1 MYTALY
7 TRWTGEQEVL
17 AADDS
22 LELEALASRYRAG
35 SLRPSQL
42 VEGLLQRIEAR
53 GDDKVWIHRLPRAEL
68 LQRAAELEKRGPGGL
83 PLYGIPFAIKDNIDL
98 AGHPT
103 TAACPEYGYVAK
115 QSAGVVERLL
125 AAGAIALGKTNL
137 DQFATGLVGVRS
149 PYGVP
154 GNSFD
159 PAYIPGGSSSGSAIA
174 VAAGLASFALGTDT
188 AGSGRVPA
196 AINNLVGHKPTC
208 GLLST
213 RGVVPACRS
222 LDCVSIFALTAGDA
236 AAVLRSARGYDAADA
251 YSRRDPGGP
260 ATPASFAGCRF
271 GVPRREQLEFFG
283 NADAARLFQQAV
295 ERLVSLGGERV
306 EVDFA
311 PFFATARLLF
321 EGPWVAERYV
331 AIREF
336 IEKQPAALHPVTR
349 TIIGG
354 AVKFSANDAF
364 AAFYRLKE
372 LQRAAAA
379 TWDAVDVLVTPTAGT
394 VYTIAEFE
402 ADPIRTNSNLGHY
415 TNFVNLLDLS
425 AIAVPA
431 GFLGNGLPFGITLIA
446 PAFAD
451 EALCALGDA
460 AQRAAVTTMGATRLP
475 LRASAAPS
483 VSAGNT
489 IRVAVCGAHMSGLP
503 LNHQLIERG
512 ARLARKCRTAPL
524 YRFYALTEFSPPRPG
539 LVRAESGASIEVE
552 VWEVPSAAFG
562 SFVDGIPA
570 PLGIGTVALEDGTQ
584 VRGFL
589 CEAHA
594 VRAARDISALGSW
607 RQFVKGG

>member
-1 MYTALY
+1 MLGA
-7 TRWTGEQEVL
+7 R
-17 AADDS
+17 DS
-22 LELEALASRYRAG
+22 LDLEALSSRYRAG
-35 SLRPSQL
+35 DLRPRQL
-42 VEGLLQRIEAR
+42 VEDLLQRIERR
-53 GDDKVWIHRLPRAEL
+53 GDDKVWIHRVPREEL
-68 LQRAAELEKRGPGGL
+68 LARAAELEQRGRGGL

-103 TAACPEYGYVAK
+103 TAACPDFRYVAK
-115 QSAGVVERLL
+115 ESAAVVERLL

-159 PAYIPGGSSSGSAIA
+159 PAFVPGGSSSGSAIA
-174 VAAGLASFALGTDT
+174 VASGLASFSLGTDT

-196 AINNLVGHKPTC
+196 AFNNLVGHKPTC

-236 AAVLRSARGYDAADA
+236 AAVLRAARGYDAADP
-251 YSRRDPGGP
+251 YSRREPEVGHS
-260 ATPASFAGCRF
+260 ATLRSFAGCRV

-283 NADAARLFQQAV
+283 NADAAKLFQQAV
-295 ERLVSLGGERV
+295 DRLATLGAERI

-311 PFFATARLLF
+311 PFFATARLLY

-331 AIREF
+331 AIRDF
-336 IEKQPAALHPVTR
+336 IEKHPGSLHPVTR
-349 TIIGG
+349 GIIGG
-354 AVKFSANDAF
+354 AVKYSAVDAFSA
-364 AAFYRLKE
+364 YHRLKE
-372 LQRAAAA
+372 LQRATASV
-379 TWDAVDVLVTPTAGT
+379 WNSVDILVTPTAGT
-394 VYTIAEFE
+394 IYRIAEVE
-402 ADPIRTNSNLGHY
+402 ADPVRTNSNLGHY
-415 TNFVNLLDLS
+415 TNFMNLLDLS

-431 GFLGNGLPFGITLIA
+431 GFMGSGLPFGITLIA

-451 EALCALGDA
+451 ESLCALGDI
-460 AQRAAVTTMGATRLP
+460 AQRAMVKTVGATGLP
-475 LRASAAPS
+475 FPILKNHEQPVR
-483 VSAGNT
+483 NQEL

-503 LNHQLIERG
+503 LNFQLTERG
-512 ARLARKCRTAPL
+512 ARLARSCRTAPQ

-539 LVRAESGASIEVE
+539 LVRADNGTSIEVE
-552 VWEVPSAAFG
+552 VWEVPSATFG
-562 SFVDGIPA
+562 SFVDGIPS

-584 VRGFL
+584 VKGFL

-594 VRAARDISALGSW
+594 VRSARDISGLGSW
-607 RQFVKGG
+607 RQFIKGG